1 MQFYLTVKLMR
12 QQSFF
17 VIVNRDTRFV
27 TRGFNTN
34 NAHSFLSTLPS
45 KIKYDVML
53 PRLGATNKPCPE
65 CKRQSALQR
74 KDDRIKIPHHFDLAG
89 YRLGAQGFLLLWSSK
104 YQH

>member
-1 MQFYLTVKLMR
+1 
-12 QQSFF
+12 
-17 VIVNRDTRFV
+17 
-27 TRGFNTN
+27 
-34 NAHSFLSTLPS
+34 
-45 KIKYDVML
+45 ML

-65 CKRQSALQR
+65 CKRQSALQRKDDRSALQR